1 MAVSSLGRFVLE
13 FPISHIQPGTVNV
26 KLNLSVVENLFYC
39 FHALRAMAQV
49 FIFVFFY
56 VVLYPEILT
65 LKKNDTLFLYGARA
79 RGESCGSGTV

>member
-1 MAVSSLGRFVLE
+1 MIVRHARRCDASTALRLVSD
-13 FPISHIQPGTVNV
+13 ISHIQPGTVNV

-39 FHALRAMAQV
+39 FHVLRAMAQV

-65 LKKNDTLFLYGARA
+65 LKKK
-79 RGESCGSGTV
+79 